1 MKKTLAAVAV
11 LGAFAGS
18 ALAADVTLYGKID
31 LGLQYKNV
39 NPDIEGV
46 DSKDSWG
53 MNSGNS
59 ASSRFGLKGSEEI
72 SEGLTVGFQL
82 ENGLYADSGKLK
94 GGEDDRLFDRESRL
108 YVKTNYGEIA
118 MGRMGNLNSGNGTY
132 GIMGAG
138 SAFGTA
144 WGNAL
149 GGHEVTFG
157 FGGSRYDNTVTYKS
171 PEFGGVTVYAQYVM
185 GNDGDE
191 NTTRVDRYAALG
203 ATFDYGA
210 FHGVVVV
217 DQMNEKHV
225 RAASGAST
233 PDPDDA
239 VTITGGMTYDF
250 GVVKTGLTAQYFK
263 DVNSITSQGLN
274 YAGSVF
280 DDGKVGGEW
289 KGYGVALSASAPVF
303 GGTLAGIVGYLDAEN
318 DADVVDQAGLVGA
331 KASDKDFT
339 RFNVGATYM
348 YPLSKRTSVYA
359 GAGYMQD
366 EVYGVD
372 SDYTEVVAGIV
383 HNF

>member
-39 NPDIEGV
+39 NPDVEGV
-46 DSKDSWG
+46 ASEDSWG

-94 GGEDDRLFDRESRL
+94 GASDDRLFDRESRL

-225 RAASGAST
+225 KTAAGAST
-233 PDPDDA
+233 PDPEDA

-263 DVNSITSQGLN
+263 DVNSITSQGL
-274 YAGSVF
+274 SVVT
-280 DDGKVGGEW
+280 DKTYSVEEGKVTGEW

-318 DADVVDQAGLVGA
+318 DADGVVGIDG
-331 KASDKDFT
+331 DKDFT
-339 RFNVGATYM
+339 RYNVAATYM

-366 EVYGVD
+366 EVYGVKG
-372 SDYTEVVAGIV
+372 DYTEVVAGIV

>member
-210 FHGVVVV
+210 FHGVLVV
-217 DQMNEKHV
+217 DQMNEKHP
-225 RAASGAST
+225 AGT
-233 PDPDDA
+233 EDPDDA
-239 VTITGGMTYDF
+239 FTVTGGVTYDF

-339 RFNVGATYM
+339 RFNVAATYM

>member
-18 ALAADVTLYGKID
+18 ALAADVTLYGKVD
-31 LGLQYKNV
+31 LGLQYKSV
-39 NPDIEGV
+39 NPDVTGV
-46 DSKDSWG
+46 DSQDSWG

-59 ASSRFGLKGSEEI
+59 ASSRFGLKGTEEI
-72 SEGLTVGFQL
+72 SEDLTVGFQL

-94 GGEDDRLFDRESRL
+94 GGSDDRLFDRESRL
-108 YVKTNYGEIA
+108 FVKTNYGEIG

-132 GIMGAG
+132 GIMGAA

-149 GGHEVTFG
+149 GGHETTFG

-171 PEFGGVTVYAQYVM
+171 PTFGGVTVYAQYVM
-185 GNDGDE
+185 GQDTME
-191 NTTRVDRYAALG
+191 NKSKTDRYAALG
-203 ATFDYGA
+203 ATFDYDA
-210 FHGVVVV
+210 LHAVLVV

-225 RAASGAST
+225 AGT
-233 PDPDDA
+233 PDADDA
-239 VTITGGMTYDF
+239 FTVSGGVTYDF

-274 YAGSVF
+274 YAGSAYT
-280 DDGKVGGEW
+280 DGKVTGQW

-318 DADVVDQAGLVGA
+318 DEDGFTGVDG
-331 KASDKDFT
+331 DKDFT
-339 RFNVGATYM
+339 RYNVAATYM
-348 YPLSKRTSVYA
+348 YPLSKRTSLYA

-366 EVYGVD
+366 EVYGVKG
-372 SDYTEVVAGIV
+372 DYTEVVAGIV

>member
-39 NPDIEGV
+39 NPDVEGV
-46 DSKDSWG
+46 ASEDSWG

-59 ASSRFGLKGSEEI
+59 GSSRFGLKGSEEI

-94 GGEDDRLFDRESRL
+94 GAKDDRLFDRESRL
-108 YVKTNYGEIA
+108 YVKTSYGEIA

-185 GNDGDE
+185 GDDGDE

-217 DQMNEKHV
+217 DQMNEKHT
-225 RAASGAST
+225 AT
-233 PDPDDA
+233 MNEDPDDA
-239 VTITGGMTYDF
+239 FTVTGGMTYDF

-263 DVNSITSQGLN
+263 DVNSITSQGMN
-274 YAGSVF
+274 YAGSAHE
-280 DDGKVGGEW
+280 DGKVGGEW

-303 GGTLAGIVGYLDAEN
+303 GGKLAGIVGYLDAEN
-318 DADVVDQAGLVGA
+318 DADGIVGIDG
-331 KASDKDFT
+331 DKDFT
-339 RFNVGATYM
+339 RVNVGATYM

-359 GAGYMQD
+359 GAGYMKD
-366 EVYGVD
+366 EVYGVKA
-372 SDYTEVVAGIV
+372 DYTEVVAGIV

>member
-1 MKKTLAAVAV
+1 
-11 LGAFAGS
+11 
-18 ALAADVTLYGKID
+18 
-31 LGLQYKNV
+31 
-39 NPDIEGV
+39 
-46 DSKDSWG
+46 

-210 FHGVVVV
+210 FHGVLVV
-217 DQMNEKHV
+217 DQMNEKHL
-225 RAASGAST
+225 AGT
-233 PDPDDA
+233 EDPDDA
-239 VTITGGMTYDF
+239 FTVTGGVTYDF

-318 DADVVDQAGLVGA
+318 DADVVNQAGLVGA

-339 RFNVGATYM
+339 RFNVAATYM

>member
-59 ASSRFGLKGSEEI
+59 GSSRFGLKGSEEI

-94 GGEDDRLFDRESRL
+94 GAKDDRLFDRESRL
-108 YVKTNYGEIA
+108 YVKTSYGEIA

-185 GNDGDE
+185 GDDGDE

-225 RAASGAST
+225 RGAGGVST

-274 YAGSVF
+274 YTGSVF

-318 DADVVDQAGLVGA
+318 DADVVNQAGLVGA

-339 RFNVGATYM
+339 RFNVAATYM

>member
-39 NPDIEGV
+39 NPDVEGV
-46 DSKDSWG
+46 ASEDSWG

-94 GGEDDRLFDRESRL
+94 GAKDDRLFDRESRL
-108 YVKTNYGEIA
+108 YVKTSYGEIA

-144 WGNAL
+144 WGSAL
-149 GGHEVTFG
+149 GGHETTFG

-225 RAASGAST
+225 RAAGGAST

-263 DVNSITSQGLN
+263 DVNTLTSPGMDF
-274 YAGSVF
+274 AGT
-280 DDGKVGGEW
+280 DYTDGDVSGQW

-318 DADVVDQAGLVGA
+318 DADEGA
-331 KASDKDFT
+331 TDAAPGKDKDFT
-339 RFNVGATYM
+339 RINVGATYT
-348 YPLSKRTSVYA
+348 YPLSKRTSLYA

-372 SDYTEVVAGIV
+372 TDYTEVVAGIV

>member
-39 NPDIEGV
+39 NPDVEGV
-46 DSKDSWG
+46 ASEDSWG

-94 GGEDDRLFDRESRL
+94 GASDDRLFDRESRL
-108 YVKTNYGEIA
+108 YVKTSYGEIA

-210 FHGVVVV
+210 FHGVLVV
-217 DQMNEKHV
+217 DQMNEKHL
-225 RAASGAST
+225 AGT
-233 PDPDDA
+233 EDPDDA
-239 VTITGGMTYDF
+239 FTVTGGVTYDF

-274 YAGSVF
+274 YADSVF

-339 RFNVGATYM
+339 RFNVAATYM

-383 HNF
+383 HSF

>member
-1 MKKTLAAVAV
+1 MKKTLAVVAV

-18 ALAADVTLYGKID
+18 ALAADVTLYGKVD

-39 NPDIEGV
+39 NPDVEGV
-46 DSKDSWG
+46 DSEDSWG

-59 ASSRFGLKGSEEI
+59 ASSRFGIKGSEEI

-94 GGEDDRLFDRESRL
+94 GAKDDRLFDRESRL
-108 YVKTNYGEIA
+108 YVKTSYGEIA

-144 WGNAL
+144 WGSAL
-149 GGHEVTFG
+149 GGHETTFG

-263 DVNSITSQGLN
+263 DVNTLTSPGMDV
-274 YAGSVF
+274 AGTGYT
-280 DDGKVGGEW
+280 DGDVSGQW

-318 DADVVDQAGLVGA
+318 DADEGA
-331 KASDKDFT
+331 TDAAPGKDKDFT
-339 RFNVGATYM
+339 RINVGATYT
-348 YPLSKRTSVYA
+348 YPLSKRTSLYA

-372 SDYTEVVAGIV
+372 TDYTEVVAGIV

>member
-18 ALAADVTLYGKID
+18 ALAADVTLYGKVD
-31 LGLQYKNV
+31 LGLQYKSV
-39 NPDIEGV
+39 NPDVTGV
-46 DSKDSWG
+46 DSQDSWG

-59 ASSRFGLKGSEEI
+59 ASSRFGLKGTEEI
-72 SEGLTVGFQL
+72 SEDLTVGFQL

-94 GGEDDRLFDRESRL
+94 GGSDDRLFDRESRL
-108 YVKTNYGEIA
+108 FVKTNYGEIG

-132 GIMGAG
+132 GIMGAA

-149 GGHEVTFG
+149 GGHETTFG

-171 PEFGGVTVYAQYVM
+171 PTFGGVTVYAQYVM
-185 GNDGDE
+185 GQDTME
-191 NTTRVDRYAALG
+191 NKSKTDRYAALG
-203 ATFDYGA
+203 ATFDYDA
-210 FHGVVVV
+210 LHAVLVV
-217 DQMNEKHV
+217 DQMNEKHT
-225 RAASGAST
+225 AGT
-233 PDPDDA
+233 PDADDA
-239 VTITGGMTYDF
+239 FTVSGGVTYDF

-274 YAGSVF
+274 YAGSAYT
-280 DDGKVGGEW
+280 DGKVTGQW

-318 DADVVDQAGLVGA
+318 DQDGFTGVDG
-331 KASDKDFT
+331 DKDFT
-339 RFNVGATYM
+339 RYNVAATYM
-348 YPLSKRTSVYA
+348 YPLSKRTSLYA

-366 EVYGVD
+366 EVYGVKG
-372 SDYTEVVAGIV
+372 DYTEVVAGIV

>member
-39 NPDIEGV
+39 NPDVEGV
-46 DSKDSWG
+46 ASEDSWG

-94 GGEDDRLFDRESRL
+94 GASDDRLFDRESRL
-108 YVKTNYGEIA
+108 YVKTSYGEIA
-118 MGRMGNLNSGNGTY
+118 MGRMGNLNSGIGTY

-217 DQMNEKHV
+217 DQMNEKHT
-225 RAASGAST
+225 AT
-233 PDPDDA
+233 MKEDPDDA
-239 VTITGGMTYDF
+239 FTVTGGMTYDF

-263 DVNSITSQGLN
+263 DVNSITSQGMI
-274 YAGSVF
+274 YDGSVYV
-280 DDGKVGGEW
+280 DDDGDADGKVEGEW

-318 DADVVDQAGLVGA
+318 DADGAVGIDG
-331 KASDKDFT
+331 DKDFT
-339 RFNVGATYM
+339 RVNVGATYM

-359 GAGYMQD
+359 GAGYMKD
-366 EVYGVD
+366 KVYGVKA
-372 SDYTEVVAGIV
+372 DYTEVVAGIV

>member
-94 GGEDDRLFDRESRL
+94 GGTDDRLFDRESRL

-138 SAFGTA
+138 SAFGAA

-210 FHGVVVV
+210 FHGVLVV
-217 DQMNEKHV
+217 DQMNEKHP
-225 RAASGAST
+225 AGT
-233 PDPDDA
+233 EDPDDA
-239 VTITGGMTYDF
+239 FTVTGGVTYDF

-280 DDGKVGGEW
+280 NDDDGKVGGEW

-318 DADVVDQAGLVGA
+318 DADVVNQGGLVGA

-339 RFNVGATYM
+339 RFNVAATYM

-383 HNF
+383 HSF